1 MTIRYGFLTKQD
13 FPEAHITM
21 VEAFADYHLDM
32 SDMTS
37 ERSRLRN
44 VKSGVHYDC
53 SVAAYDGQQ
62 MVGVTFVGL
71 DDWLGEKAAFDAGTG
86 IIPAYRGRGIAK
98 GMFEFILPKLKG
110 LGVSQFLLEVL
121 QPNTAAIRAY
131 SKTGFEVTRE
141 FACFDLSPGDFKRV
155 KQASKDL
162 SIKTINRSAIEGFV
176 SRVDYQPSWEISF
189 AGMQRIEDNLLCLGA
204 FDQNR
209 CVGVVVYYPLLQWLM
224 SLVVVSDSRR
234 MGVASS
240 LMEALLLRLPEGA
253 DKVKVINIDHRDV
266 GMLAF
271 MEKAG
276 AQHVIDQFEM
286 KYSF

>member
-1 MTIRYGFLTKQD
+1 MTIRYSFLSQSD
-13 FPEAHITM
+13 FPEAHATM

-32 SDMTS
+32 SYMTS

-71 DDWLGEKAAFDAGTG
+71 DDWLGEKAAYDAGTG
-86 IIPAYRGRGIAK
+86 IIPAYRGQGIAK
-98 GMFEFILPKLKG
+98 GMFEFVLPKLKC

-141 FACFDLSPGDFKRV
+141 FACLDLSPDDFKPV
-155 KQASKDL
+155 KQAGRQLD
-162 SIKTINRSAIEGFV
+162 IKTIDRSVIESFV
-176 SRVDYQPSWEISF
+176 SQVDYQPSWEISF
-189 AGMQRIEDNLLCLGA
+189 AGMQRIEDDLICLGA
-204 FDQNR
+204 FDENR
-209 CVGVVVYYPLLQWLM
+209 CVGIVVYYPLLQWLM

-240 LMEALLLRLPEGA
+240 LMEALLLCLPEGA
-253 DKVKVINIDHRDV
+253 DKVKVINIDHGDL
-266 GMLAF
+266 GMLEF

-276 AQHVIDQFEM
+276 AQHVINQFEM